1 MGVITASR
9 AAMRTDNASQ
19 ANQSRSSALAQITT
33 YIPSD
38 VVATYV
44 ALQGIF
50 TPGTNKLKWALFGI
64 GVGLCVL
71 LPILN
76 YFTAQKIGGGA
87 AAANPGAG
95 AAAANP
101 GAGAVAANPGGGAV
115 AANPGAG
122 AVAAN
127 ADGGAVAANPDPG
140 AVAANPGA
148 GAVAANADG
157 GGAGT
162 TVASGQATLGKQI
175 IVIALAVVA
184 FTTYAMALPSSVFVS
199 VFKTAGLWGAASAL
213 VLALIM
219 PAVAGAF
226 GITSS

>member
-9 AAMRTDNASQ
+9 AAMRADNTGEAD
-19 ANQSRSSALAQITT
+19 QSRSSALAQITT

-64 GVGLCVL
+64 GVGLCIV

-76 YFTAQKIGGGA
+76 FFTAKNAEAGAGGGNA
-87 AAANPGAG
+87 GGGDGNAG
-95 AAAANP
+95 AA
-101 GAGAVAANPGGGAV
+101 G
-115 AANPGAG
+115 
-122 AVAAN
+122 
-127 ADGGAVAANPDPG
+127 
-140 AVAANPGA
+140 
-148 GAVAANADG
+148 
-157 GGAGT
+157 
-162 TVASGQATLGKQI
+162 GQATLTKQV
-175 IVIALAVVA
+175 IVITLAVVA

-199 VFKTAGLWGAASAL
+199 LFKTAELWGAASAL

>member
-9 AAMRTDNASQ
+9 AAMRVQNTGQ
-19 ANQSRSSALAQITT
+19 ADQSRSSALAQITT

-50 TPGTNKLKWALFGI
+50 TPGTNRLKWALFGI
-64 GVGLCVL
+64 GIGLCII

-76 YFTAQKIGGGA
+76 FFTAKNAEAEA
-87 AAANPGAG
+87 ADAGAG
-95 AAAANP
+95 AADA
-101 GAGAVAANPGGGAV
+101 GAGAGGG
-115 AANPGAG
+115 G
-122 AVAAN
+122 N
-127 ADGGAVAANPDPG
+127 A
-140 AVAANPGA
+140 
-148 GAVAANADG
+148 
-157 GGAGT
+157 
-162 TVASGQATLGKQI
+162 GQATLAKQT

-199 VFKTAGLWGAASAL
+199 LFSTAELWGAASAL

>member
-9 AAMRTDNASQ
+9 AAMRVDDTGQ
-19 ANQSRSSALAQITT
+19 ADQSRSSALAQITT

-64 GVGLCVL
+64 GIGLCVL

-76 YFTAQKIGGGA
+76 YFTAK
-87 AAANPGAG
+87 NT
-95 AAAANP
+95 
-101 GAGAVAANPGGGAV
+101 GGGAV
-115 AANPGAG
+115 AANAGGG

-127 ADGGAVAANPDPG
+127 AGGE
-140 AVAANPGA
+140 
-148 GAVAANADG
+148 AVAANAGGEAVAANAG
-157 GGAGT
+157 GGNGEKK
-162 TVASGQATLGKQI
+162 GQAIKQT
-175 IVIALAVVA
+175 IVIVLAVVA

-199 VFKTAGLWGAASAL
+199 LFSTAGLWGAASAL

>member
-1 MGVITASR
+1 
-9 AAMRTDNASQ
+9 MRVDDTGQ
-19 ANQSRSSALAQITT
+19 ADQSRSSALAQITT

-64 GVGLCVL
+64 GIGLCVL

-76 YFTAQKIGGGA
+76 YFTAKNIGGGA
-87 AAANPGAG
+87 AAANA
-95 AAAANP
+95 
-101 GAGAVAANPGGGAV
+101 GGGAV
-115 AANPGAG
+115 AANTAG
-122 AVAAN
+122 EAVAANTGGEAVAANAGGEAVAAN
-127 ADGGAVAANPDPG
+127 ADGGNG
-140 AVAANPGA
+140 EKKN
-148 GAVAANADG
+148 
-157 GGAGT
+157 
-162 TVASGQATLGKQI
+162 QAIKQA
-175 IVIALAVVA
+175 IVIVLAVVA

-199 VFKTAGLWGAASAL
+199 LFSTAGLWGAASAL

>member
-9 AAMRTDNASQ
+9 AAMRVDNTDQ
-19 ANQSRSSALAQITT
+19 ADQSRSSALAQITM

-50 TPGTNKLKWALFGI
+50 APGTNHLKWTLFGI
-64 GVGLCVL
+64 GVGLCIL

-76 YFTAQKIGGGA
+76 YFTAKNIGGGA
-87 AAANPGAG
+87 GAANAVGGAAGAAGAGAG
-95 AAAANP
+95 AA
-101 GAGAVAANPGGGAV
+101 GGGS
-115 AANPGAG
+115 GRAG
-122 AVAAN
+122 
-127 ADGGAVAANPDPG
+127 
-140 AVAANPGA
+140 
-148 GAVAANADG
+148 
-157 GGAGT
+157 
-162 TVASGQATLGKQI
+162 GQVTKQA

-199 VFKTAGLWGAASAL
+199 LFSTAELWGAAAAL

>member
-9 AAMRTDNASQ
+9 AALRVDNTDQ
-19 ANQSRSSALAQITT
+19 ADQSRSSALAQITT

-50 TPGTNKLKWALFGI
+50 APGTNHLKWALFGI
-64 GVGLCVL
+64 RVGLCVL

-76 YFTAQKIGGGA
+76 YFTAKQTSGGPGTANAGAGTGNGNPGGAAGDGGA
-87 AAANPGAG
+87 AAPVSLAK
-95 AAAANP
+95 
-101 GAGAVAANPGGGAV
+101 
-115 AANPGAG
+115 
-122 AVAAN
+122 
-127 ADGGAVAANPDPG
+127 
-140 AVAANPGA
+140 
-148 GAVAANADG
+148 
-157 GGAGT
+157 
-162 TVASGQATLGKQI
+162 QA

-199 VFKTAGLWGAASAL
+199 VFSTAELWGAAAAL

-219 PAVAGAF
+219 PAVAGAC

>member
-9 AAMRTDNASQ
+9 AAMRVQNTGQ
-19 ANQSRSSALAQITT
+19 ADQSRSSALAQITT

-50 TPGTNKLKWALFGI
+50 TPGTNHLKWALFGI
-64 GVGLCVL
+64 GVGLCIILPVL
-71 LPILN
+71 N
-76 YFTAQKIGGGA
+76 FFTAKNAEAGA
-87 AAANPGAG
+87 RAANAGAG
-95 AAAANP
+95 A
-101 GAGAVAANPGGGAV
+101 G
-115 AANPGAG
+115 
-122 AVAAN
+122 
-127 ADGGAVAANPDPG
+127 DGGN
-140 AVAANPGA
+140 
-148 GAVAANADG
+148 
-157 GGAGT
+157 T
-162 TVASGQATLGKQI
+162 GQATLAKQT

-199 VFKTAGLWGAASAL
+199 LFSTAELWGAASAL